1 MRYIASGVALL
12 ALVGCASQPVQLDSA
27 PSAQSPGSHTQAATL
42 APAPVAQAP
51 EAHSEGA
58 VLASALSTDTH
69 AEAVSLVSNAAGL
82 PAEGADKEAVDLA
95 KARKLGYRIVDK
107 DGETVYCHDSKATGS
122 HLQQQ
127 TICLTQQQW
136 DTVSDTASRAM
147 QRMQGVTFPCPTGA
161 KKGGCGS

>member
-1 MRYIASGVALL
+1 MRYIASSVALL
-12 ALVGCASQPVQLDSA
+12 AFVGCASQPVQLDSA
-27 PSAQSPGSHTQAATL
+27 PIAQSPGSHTQAATL
-42 APAPVAQAP
+42 APAPVAPVAQAP
-51 EAHSEGA
+51 EAHTEGA
-58 VLASALSTDTH
+58 VLASALSKDTH

-107 DGETVYCHDSKATGS
+107 DGETVYCHDTKATGS

-127 TICLTQQQW
+127 TICLTKQQW

-147 QRMQGVTFPCPTGA
+147 QRMQGVTSACP
-161 KKGGCGS
+161 KGGSCGG

>member
-27 PSAQSPGSHTQAATL
+27 PSAQSSGRHAQAATL

-51 EAHSEGA
+51 EAHTEGA

-69 AEAVSLVSNAAGL
+69 TEAVSLVSNAAGL
-82 PAEGADKEAVDLA
+82 PAEGTDKEAVDLA

-107 DGETVYCHDSKATGS
+107 DGVTVYCHDSKATGS

-147 QRMQGVTFPCPTGA
+147 QRMQGVTSSCP
-161 KKGGCGS
+161 KGGSCGG